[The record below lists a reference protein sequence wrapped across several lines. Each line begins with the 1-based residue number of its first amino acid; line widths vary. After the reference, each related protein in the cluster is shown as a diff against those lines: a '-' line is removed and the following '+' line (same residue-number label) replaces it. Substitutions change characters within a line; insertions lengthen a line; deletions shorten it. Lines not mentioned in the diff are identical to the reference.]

1 MICLIRK
8 SPVAATPEE
17 EVRQAL
23 LHHMVFKAG
32 YPRELISVEVSLSS
46 LPNKALK
53 VPERRADI
61 LVFTP
66 SSLNPLML
74 VECKAVPLNA
84 EVLRQAL
91 GYNHFVGAPWIVLAN
106 GVMTKT
112 GSFYEKEGW
121 VFSEGMPTFEQAL
134 SA

>member
-8 SPVAATPEE
+8 IPVASTPEE

-23 LHHMVFKAG
+23 LHHMVFQAG
-32 YPRELISVEVSLSS
+32 YPRELIAVEASLSC
-46 LPNKALK
+46 LPNQDLKAP
-53 VPERRADI
+53 VRRADI

-66 SSLNPLML
+66 SSLKPLML
-74 VECKAVPLNA
+74 VECKAIPLNA
-84 EVLRQAL
+84 EALRQAL

-106 GVMTKT
+106 GATTKT

-121 VFSEGMPTFEQAL
+121 VFNEGMPTFKQAL
-134 SA
+134 G